1 MGALVWG
8 VALSVTGL
16 PVLAKI
22 LAKLKLLY
30 TDIGKTAMSAALAN
44 EISSW
49 VGLTVMISLGN
60 NARKAPWALMST
72 IGFIVFCVFVIT
84 PSIIWTIRR
93 TLKEGYYS
101 EETICV
107 ILTSVLACG
116 LATDLFG
123 TNSMIGAFV
132 FGLMIPNGLLGP
144 RFLEVLKGF
153 VEDVLMPVFFTASG
167 FRTNFGTL
175 TSYSSWFLVAAVIA
189 VACLSKV
196 VSTLVVAF
204 FHGMPLREGV
214 ALGVLMN
221 TKGILALI
229 AINTGRDRALLED
242 KAFTVIFIA
251 ILVMTM
257 ATQPIMSLL
266 YKPKK
271 SFLPNK
277 HRAIQ
282 RLKQDAELRI
292 LACVH
297 EAHSVAGIV
306 NLLEA
311 SNPSRRSPIIVF
323 SLHLIQL
330 TGHTTALLIVHGP
343 NQTTS
348 QSDQG
353 QVNHQ
358 ILKAFEQFEEE
369 HGGVLVHP
377 LTAMSPYTT
386 MHEDICNIAE
396 DKRVTLIILPYH
408 KRQTIHNNMEELN
421 HAYKDVNDNVLVNS
435 PCSVGILVD
444 RGFGKSAAVAEDSGA
459 ESIERHI
466 SMLFI
471 GGADDREALCY
482 ARRMAGHP
490 NVTLTVVRFVE
501 SKTEVDLRLSDLIED
516 ETGKVSMEAMD
527 AQVEIRLDESFISEF
542 RHRTAGD
549 KSIMYFEK
557 AVRNGAETIETIK
570 SMCQGFDLFIVGRGM
585 GMSSPLTAGIDEWS
599 EGSELGAIGNLLVAS
614 EFSSTVS
621 ILVVQQFAGARA
633 AGEGLT
639 NPWPS
644 ESHFEPFAKHR
655 DMGNVY

>member
-1 MGALVWG
+1 MKRIQKHSPFFQAVFSVPSLVTLETMGNIGLIYFIFLLGLEMDITTISKVSKKAVAIALVGTFVPFAIGLALYHLLFPDFGKSFQMGALVWG

-16 PVLAKI
+16 PVIAKI

-72 IGFIVFCVFVIT
+72 IGFIVFCVFVIR

-229 AINTGRDRALLED
+229 AINTGRDRA
-242 KAFTVIFIA
+242 
-251 ILVMTM
+251 
-257 ATQPIMSLL
+257 
-266 YKPKK
+266 
-271 SFLPNK
+271 
-277 HRAIQ
+277 
-282 RLKQDAELRI
+282 
-292 LACVH
+292 
-297 EAHSVAGIV
+297 
-306 NLLEA
+306 
-311 SNPSRRSPIIVF
+311 VF
-323 SLHLIQL
+323 SLSLSPLI
-330 TGHTTALLIVHGP
+330 
-343 NQTTS
+343 
-348 QSDQG
+348 
-353 QVNHQ
+353 
-358 ILKAFEQFEEE
+358 
-369 HGGVLVHP
+369 
-377 LTAMSPYTT
+377 
-386 MHEDICNIAE
+386 
-396 DKRVTLIILPYH
+396 
-408 KRQTIHNNMEELN
+408 
-421 HAYKDVNDNVLVNS
+421 
-435 PCSVGILVD
+435 
-444 RGFGKSAAVAEDSGA
+444 
-459 ESIERHI
+459 
-466 SMLFI
+466 
-471 GGADDREALCY
+471 
-482 ARRMAGHP
+482 
-490 NVTLTVVRFVE
+490 
-501 SKTEVDLRLSDLIED
+501 
-516 ETGKVSMEAMD
+516 
-527 AQVEIRLDESFISEF
+527 
-542 RHRTAGD
+542 
-549 KSIMYFEK
+549 
-557 AVRNGAETIETIK
+557 
-570 SMCQGFDLFIVGRGM
+570 FDLFI
-585 GMSSPLTAGIDEWS
+585 
-599 EGSELGAIGNLLVAS
+599 
-614 EFSSTVS
+614 F
-621 ILVVQQFAGARA
+621 IL
-633 AGEGLT
+633 
-639 NPWPS
+639 
-644 ESHFEPFAKHR
+644 
-655 DMGNVY
+655 